1 MDVEERETS
10 VAAESRSISFVIF
23 GFYETIKLL
32 SASFH
37 HFGTC
42 PKMEATRKIKR
53 ERERERERERDGI
66 IVFVSAFERSVE
78 EPLQCVLVGEK
89 ESGRKNDMIGNV

>member
-53 ERERERERERDGI
+53 ERERERDGI

-89 ESGRKNDMIGNV
+89 ESWRKNDMIGNV

>member
-23 GFYETIKLL
+23 GFYETIKFL

-42 PKMEATRKIKR
+42 PKMEATRKIK
-53 ERERERERERDGI
+53 RERERERERDGI